1 MEMRYAERKKKDG
14 FIIQFYGG
22 GSMTQ
27 AYLGFKMMMPSLRD
41 ERDLKDLVRDIDL
54 IFNEQPT

>member
-1 MEMRYAERKKKDG
+1 MRKEKKKDG

-27 AYLGFKMMMPSLRD
+27 AYLGFKMMMPSLRN